1 MKSLSTF
8 VAWPIV
14 DGWAAHAPND
24 TPAKIWGICSAV
36 NDGYPFLLWEY
47 ATDPCT
53 VAPPSNSGSGSSSGS
68 AYVAPVV
75 VPEVIPSTVRQ
86 ITIRQAT
93 DDKPARLLGRS
104 LNKDVLFVADSA
116 RLSPEA
122 RKSLR
127 QAARLAMASDGKV
140 AVTGFA
146 AITNR
151 GSAYERSVAL
161 KRARAVARFLRAQ
174 GFDDWIYFH
183 GLSGRQGQAFEGD
196 SRRVEIRILK

>member
-1 MKSLSTF
+1 VVLPIATKKST
-8 VAWPIV
+8 IR
-14 DGWAAHAPND
+14 
-24 TPAKIWGICSAV
+24 K
-36 NDGYPFLLWEY
+36 
-47 ATDPCT
+47 ATD
-53 VAPPSNSGSGSSSGS
+53 N
-68 AYVAPVV
+68 
-75 VPEVIPSTVRQ
+75 
-86 ITIRQAT
+86 
-93 DDKPARLLGRS
+93 KPARLLGKS
-104 LNKDVLFVADSA
+104 LNRDVLFVADSA

-146 AITNR
+146 AMTNR

-161 KRARAVARFLRAQ
+161 KRARVVARFLRAQ

-196 SRRVEIRILK
+196 PRRVEIRILK

>member
-1 MKSLSTF
+1 
-8 VAWPIV
+8 
-14 DGWAAHAPND
+14 
-24 TPAKIWGICSAV
+24 
-36 NDGYPFLLWEY
+36 
-47 ATDPCT
+47 
-53 VAPPSNSGSGSSSGS
+53 
-68 AYVAPVV
+68 
-75 VPEVIPSTVRQ
+75 VRK
-86 ITIRQAT
+86 AGG
-93 DDKPARLLGRS
+93 DDPARLLGKS
-104 LNKDVLFVADSA
+104 LNRDVLFVADSA

-151 GSAYERSVAL
+151 GSSYEKSVAL
-161 KRARAVARFLRAQ
+161 KRARVVARFLRSQ

-196 SRRVEIRILK
+196 PRRVEIRILK